1 MNSDKS
7 LFLIPTLI
15 VIGAGFCLSCSH
27 RTILTSDAWAQS
39 TSGAPD
45 YFKVGRTN
53 GFEMSDP
60 VSDEDCRSPM
70 IDPGDSTK
78 IILFRSFD
86 GRGDYEV
93 PDGKYGVQ
101 KGQILRLDCGTG
113 RVVGI
118 FKK

>member
-1 MNSDKS
+1 MNSIKS
-7 LFLIPTLI
+7 PFLILTLI
-15 VIGAGFCLSCSH
+15 VIGAGFWLSCSH
-27 RTILTSDAWAQS
+27 RTLLTSDAWAQNA
-39 TSGAPD
+39 TDAPEH
-45 YFKVGRTN
+45 FKVGRTN

-60 VSDEDCRSPM
+60 VADESCHSPM

-78 IILFRSFD
+78 IILYRSFD

-101 KGQILRLDCGTG
+101 KGQILRLDCATG